1 MPYVPAPSGA
11 RYHYELYG
19 DGDEK
24 VLFMGGFACCKG
36 YWKASVAHLLNKGK
50 LKHLSSPSS
59 SASTPRATAS
69 SAMGAALPTSASLDF
84 LRAPKPLS
92 SSAPTS
98 PATPKS
104 PISLATHTSSSS
116 ADRTN
121 RYQIAVFDT
130 RGFGQTTA
138 GSLTTRF
145 STSSMALDTL
155 YILLHLGWVKPER
168 EESPFWSL
176 RGRAGQAGEHD
187 MPLLHVVSW
196 SLGGMIAQELSFL
209 LLSTSSHLSHHLT
222 SLVFT
227 SSSPGGY
234 RSPDEPTT
242 SYLLR
247 NQPPWE
253 GWKLIMYILF
263 GAWSNAGRIKYVL
276 RLHFSE
282 EYLKKRFEGVWPVV
296 DEEECFCVEGCEKA
310 AVRRMAREERKEE
323 RQELKRITEQTNGAQ
338 LVNGKEEAK
347 QNGHVGLV
355 ASVSSS
361 NSLSSVSSQPH
372 LLSSPS
378 ARPLTNAD
386 VLAQMY
392 ATRSPFDKNVLSY
405 LWSLS
410 QHVFAVYT
418 HAFTKEK
425 FHVIHT
431 YNDTSIC
438 ASPTSSPLSTSPIA
452 ISASAS
458 STTTT
463 RTTGTIT
470 IPSSVATPPSVSDP
484 AIRFVYP
491 LVLTGDND
499 KLIAPQNS
507 LTLARF
513 LRCPC
518 IVVKD
523 SGHMLYVEH
532 PQLFAGVLHKHFRIS
547 RERREAGRG
556 AYGTGDGKSSKGEE
570 GEGWYE
576 DAVVKV
582 VDYTHSLTP
591 DRTRR
596 LSTIS
601 NSLSSASATSALAF
615 VKSLFPSLLGVRS
628 FLFFICSWRLY
639 LGSWPKLRVRW
650 MVWMAWW
657 ARLAASYVVWV
668 ERMHGVALLK
678 LRWVLLLMGLVG

>member
-1 MPYVPAPSGA
+1 
-11 RYHYELYG
+11 
-19 DGDEK
+19 
-24 VLFMGGFACCKG
+24 MGGFACCKG

-50 LKHLSSPSS
+50 LKHSSPSS
-59 SASTPRATAS
+59 SVSTPRATAHS
-69 SAMGAALPTSASLDF
+69 PNASTLPTSASLDH
-84 LRAPKPLS
+84 LRAPAASLS
-92 SSAPTS
+92 ASSTPTS
-98 PATPKS
+98 PNTPKS
-104 PISLATHTSSSS
+104 PISLSTQPSS
-116 ADRTN
+116 ASSGPTN

-130 RGFGQTTA
+130 RGFGQTTS

-145 STSSMALDTL
+145 STTSMALDTL
-155 YILLHLGWVKPER
+155 SILVHLGWVRPER

-176 RGRAGQAGEHD
+176 RGKAGQAGESD

-209 LLSTSSHLSHHLT
+209 LLSSSSHLAHHLT
-222 SLVFT
+222 SLIFT

-253 GWKLIMYILF
+253 GWKLIMCILF
-263 GAWSNAGRIKYVL
+263 GAWSNEGRIKYVL

-310 AVRRMAREERKEE
+310 AVRRMAREERTEE
-323 RQELKRITEQTNGAQ
+323 RQEIRRIADEKSGAQ
-338 LVNGKEEAK
+338 HVNGKEEARP
-347 QNGHVGLV
+347 NGQLGLV

-361 NSLSSVSSQPH
+361 VSLSSVSSQPS
-372 LLSSPS
+372 LSLSS

-410 QHVFAVYT
+410 QHVLAVYT

-425 FHVIHT
+425 FHVFHM
-431 YNDTSIC
+431 YNDTSIS
-438 ASPTSSPLSTSPIA
+438 ASPPTSPSPSSPTA
-452 ISASAS
+452 
-458 STTTT
+458 STTTSTTITT
-463 RTTGTIT
+463 RTTESIS
-470 IPSSVATPPSVSDP
+470 IPSAMPGPPSVSDP
-484 AIRFVYP
+484 STRYVYP

-499 KLIAPQNS
+499 LLIAPQNS

-556 AYGTGDGKSSKGEE
+556 AYGTGDGKTGKGEE

-591 DRTRR
+591 DRKRR

-601 NSLSSASATSALAF
+601 NTLSSASATSALAF
-615 VKSLFPSLLGVRS
+615 IKSLFPSLLGVRS
-628 FLFFICSWRLY
+628 FLFFLCTWRVY
-639 LGSWPKLRVRW
+639 LSQPRLRAQWVRVLEW
-650 MVWMAWW
+650 LRRVVS
-657 ARLAASYVVWV
+657 LYVVWL
-668 ERMHGVALLK
+668 ERVHGVALLK
-678 LRWVLLLMGLVG
+678 LRWVLLMLGLAS

>member
-24 VLFMGGFACCKG
+24 LLFMGGFACCKG

-50 LKHLSSPSS
+50 LKHSSTPSS
-59 SASTPRATAS
+59 SASTPRASTS
-69 SAMGAALPTSASLDF
+69 SLTPQALPTSVSLDY
-84 LRAPKPLS
+84 LRAPVVSVS
-92 SSAPTS
+92 SSTPTS
-98 PATPKS
+98 PATPTS
-104 PISLATHTSSSS
+104 PISLSTQPLSASSGP
-116 ADRTN
+116 TN

-130 RGFGQTTA
+130 RGFGRTTA

-155 YILLHLGWVKPER
+155 SILMHLGWVRPER

-176 RGRAGQAGEHD
+176 RGQAGYVGQSD
-187 MPLLHVVSW
+187 MPLLHIVSW

-234 RSPDEPTT
+234 RRPDEPTS

-253 GWKLIMYILF
+253 GWKLIMRILF
-263 GAWSNAGRIKYVL
+263 GAWTNEGRIKYVL
-276 RLHFSE
+276 RLHFNE
-282 EYLKKRFEGVWPVV
+282 EYLKRRYEGVWPVV

-310 AVRRMAREERKEE
+310 AVRRMAREERREE
-323 RQELKRITEQTNGAQ
+323 RQESRRIAEERSGVHLAD
-338 LVNGKEEAK
+338 KEEVK
-347 QNGHVGLV
+347 QNGHKGLI

-361 NSLSSVSSQPH
+361 TYLTSVSSQPS
-372 LLSSPS
+372 LLSS

-386 VLAQMY
+386 VLSQMY

-410 QHVFAVYT
+410 QHVVAVYT

-425 FHVIHT
+425 FHVLHT
-431 YNDTSIC
+431 YNDTVSSSLPSSSVS
-438 ASPTSSPLSTSPIA
+438 APSSPTA
-452 ISASAS
+452 AN
-458 STTTT
+458 TTTT
-463 RTTGTIT
+463 HNTESIT
-470 IPSSVATPPSVSDP
+470 IPSNMPGPPEVSDP
-484 AIRFVYP
+484 STRYVYP

-523 SGHMLYVEH
+523 SGHMVYVEH

-547 RERREAGRG
+547 RERREAGRS
-556 AYGTGDGKSSKGEE
+556 AYGTGHGKTGRGEE

-576 DAVVKV
+576 DDVVKV

-601 NSLSSASATSALAF
+601 NTLSSASATSVLAF

-628 FLFFICSWRLY
+628 FLFFLCTWRLS
-639 LGSWPKLRVRW
+639 LSSPKLRAQWALWSAPVRR
-650 MVWMAWW
+650 VI
-657 ARLAASYVVWV
+657 ASYVVWV
-668 ERMHGVALLK
+668 ERVHGVALLK
-678 LRWVLLLMGLVG
+678 LRWLLLLLGLVG

>member
-1 MPYVPAPSGA
+1 MPYVPSPSGA

-50 LKHLSSPSS
+50 LKHSSSPSS
-59 SASTPRATAS
+59 SASTPRASTAS
-69 SAMGAALPTSASLDF
+69 STVTALPTSASLDH
-84 LRAPKPLS
+84 LRAPTKSVS
-92 SSAPTS
+92 SSSTPTS
-98 PATPKS
+98 PATPTS
-104 PISLATHTSSSS
+104 PISLSTHPLSDSTGP
-116 ADRTN
+116 TN

-130 RGFGQTTA
+130 RGFGQTSA

-145 STSSMALDTL
+145 STTSMALDTL
-155 YILLHLGWVKPER
+155 AILLHLGWVRPES

-176 RGRAGQAGEHD
+176 RGKAAQAGKSA

-209 LLSTSSHLSHHLT
+209 LLSASSHLSHHLT

-253 GWKLIMYILF
+253 GWKLIMKILF
-263 GAWSNAGRIKYVL
+263 AAWSNDGRIKYVL

-282 EYLKKRFEGVWPVV
+282 DYLKKRFEGVWPVV
-296 DEEECFCVEGCEKA
+296 DEEECFCVEDCEKA
-310 AVRRMAREERKEE
+310 AVRRMAREERREE
-323 RQELKRITEQTNGAQ
+323 RMEMKRIAEEKSGGQ
-338 LVNGKEEAK
+338 LNGKDDEVK
-347 QNGHVGLV
+347 QNGHSGLV

-361 NSLSSVSSQPH
+361 TLLSSVSSH
-372 LLSSPS
+372 SLLAPSSS
-378 ARPLTNAD
+378 ARPLNNVD

-410 QHVFAVYT
+410 QHVLAVYT

-431 YNDTSIC
+431 YNDTPLC
-438 ASPTSSPLSTSPIA
+438 ASPSAHASPSSPTAATST
-452 ISASAS
+452 
-458 STTTT
+458 TTTT
-463 RTTGTIT
+463 RTRESIS
-470 IPSSVATPPSVSDP
+470 IPSDVPTPPSVSDP
-484 AIRFVYP
+484 STRHVYP
-491 LVLTGDND
+491 LVLTGDSD
-499 KLIAPQNS
+499 ILIAPQNS

-556 AYGTGDGKSSKGEE
+556 AYGTGNGKTGKGAE

-601 NSLSSASATSALAF
+601 HSLSSATATSALAF
-615 VKSLFPSLLGVRS
+615 FKSLFPSLLGVRS
-628 FLFFICSWRLY
+628 FLFFLCTWRVY
-639 LGSWPKLRVRW
+639 VSWPKLRAQWVRVV
-650 MVWMAWW
+650 VWL
-657 ARLAASYVVWV
+657 RRVVASYVLWV
-668 ERMHGVALLK
+668 ERVHGVALLK
-678 LRWVLLLMGLVG
+678 LRWVLLVLGLAG